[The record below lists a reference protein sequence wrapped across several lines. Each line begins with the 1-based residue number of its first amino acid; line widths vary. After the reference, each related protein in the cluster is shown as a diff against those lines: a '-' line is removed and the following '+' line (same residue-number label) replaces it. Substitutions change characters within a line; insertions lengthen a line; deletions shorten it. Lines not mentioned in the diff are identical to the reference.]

1 MTKKILLF
9 SLSFFFVLN
18 VLVIAEETNTDQLT
32 VEYETLQKNLEEKL
46 KTIRTRD
53 AYKKFMDERKKKLE
67 VLLKKVEG
75 AEAADPVVLLN
86 GKILLDLEKYDAA
99 LEKFEALIKKDSS
112 TSMAAAAAFGKV
124 RILLKK
130 NEVDEALTLFSQI
143 EDKIK
148 KDTNYLQV
156 IYEFGFS
163 AKDVNQRVS
172 YSKKFIEAAGDAE
185 EFAPFKGYTYEN
197 LATIEKERGN
207 LKKAIEILEKAVGQ
221 MKAPRVKKSLE
232 STLKQLKMLNTPAP
246 EISAENWVNS
256 DTLTLADLKG
266 KAVII
271 DFWATWCGPCLKV
284 IPSLIKSHN
293 QHKDKGLM
301 VIGFTR
307 IYGSYSDDIQSKGNV
322 SPDEER
328 RLIKEFIKR
337 HNITYPIAIADGGTI
352 FDAYNI
358 SFIPTM
364 ILIDKNGNIHDI
376 ELGAGDEG
384 KLEAKIND
392 LLK

>member
-18 VLVIAEETNTDQLT
+18 IAVMADETNTDQLT
-32 VEYETLQKNLEEKL
+32 VEYETLQKNLEEKM

-53 AYKKFMDERKKKLE
+53 AYNKFMDERKQKLE
-67 VLLKKVEG
+67 ALLKKVEG
-75 AEAADPVVLLN
+75 AEADDPIVLLN
-86 GKILLDLEKYDAA
+86 GKILLDIGKYDAA
-99 LEKFEALIKKDSS
+99 LEKFEALIKKESS
-112 TSMAAAAAFGKV
+112 TSIASEAAFGKV
-124 RILLKK
+124 MILLKK
-130 NEVDEALTLFSQI
+130 NKGDEALTLFSQI

-185 EFAPFKGYTYEN
+185 EFAPFKGHIYEN
-197 LATIEKERGN
+197 LAAIEKEKGN

-221 MKAPRVKKSLE
+221 MKSPRVKKSLA
-232 STLKQLKMLNTPAP
+232 SSLKQMKMLTNPAP
-246 EISAENWVNS
+246 EIKAAHWVNS
-256 DTLTLADLKG
+256 EALTLADLKG

-284 IPSLIKSHN
+284 MPSLIKSYN
-293 QHKDKGLM
+293 QHKDKGLV

-307 IYGSYSDDIQSKGNV
+307 IYGSYSDDIQSKGRV
-322 SPDEER
+322 SADEER
-328 RLIKEFIKR
+328 SLIKEFIER
-337 HNITYPIAIADGGTI
+337 HKITYPIAIADGGTI

-376 ELGAGDEG
+376 ELGAGDER